1 MIKTYYNIIFI
12 FTFLWAVPLTAQE
25 TKEEVRETLTVVKSY
40 NPEIEPTRKQA
51 LVPKKPNFEKKSSAN
66 LNYTIAT
73 FPVLD
78 VYIPKFEA
86 PYLQWISPIE
96 DIHSTIIRLSAG
108 NNSSFNFDLSHHQYI
123 SSKFNYSL
131 QASYD
136 YLKGSFADYVYGPIN
151 NNMFLGST
159 MEFSSKKGDGSLRL
173 KYANQQFNYYGKPI
187 VLGFDVTE
195 KSVKQRFNRA
205 GVVFGY
211 NFNTGVVED
220 IHMNLN
226 TISDLTMS
234 NELSFKAAT
243 TLEFELAERILRIEG
258 FLDYVSGSFEN
269 APLSEIEDSKPAPY
283 QFVEIDVMPQFEIN
297 RGNLNLM
304 VGIDMDYVVK
314 NNNAELE
321 FGLYPAV
328 DALYTLSK
336 EVLLK
341 GSLHGETHLNSYEK
355 FTNLNP
361 YLSPTLEIEPTHTL
375 FDLELGLQA
384 NSGKFLSLDINTSIS
399 RVKNQPLMML
409 NYQNYFRNDSGP
421 YLNENLSSFQIV
433 YDQVD
438 EANISGSLLIRPA
451 DQLSLRTGI
460 SYSKYR
466 TLNEE
471 EAWNLPNI
479 QAFGSINA
487 KLADR
492 WMLSSQ
498 LNYIGARKD
507 REVTVVQFVM
517 PGAYPSLTRDLEAF
531 VNFDATLHY
540 QYSDQ
545 WSFELK
551 AKNLTNNQYQMWY
564 NYPDLGTTITLGA
577 QYRFDL

>member
-1 MIKTYYNIIFI
+1 MIKTYHNIIVI
-12 FTFLWAVPLTAQE
+12 FTIFLAVPLTAQE
-25 TKEEVRETLTVVKSY
+25 TKEEVRETITVVKSY
-40 NPEIEPTRKQA
+40 NPEIEPTKKQA
-51 LVPKKPNFEKKSSAN
+51 LIPKKPNFEKKSSAN
-66 LNYTIAT
+66 LSYKITT

-78 VYIPKFEA
+78 VHIPKFEA
-86 PYLQWISPIE
+86 PYLQWISPME
-96 DIHSTIIRLSAG
+96 DIYSSIIRLSAG
-108 NNSSFNFDLSHHQYI
+108 NNSSLNFDLSHHQYI

-136 YLKGSFADYVYGPIN
+136 YLKGSLTDYVYGPLN

-159 MEFSSKKGDGSLRL
+159 MGFSSKKGDGSLRL
-173 KYANQQFNYYGKPI
+173 KYENQQFNYYGRPI
-187 VLGFDVTE
+187 LLGLDLMN
-195 KSVKQRFNRA
+195 KSVKQRYSRA
-205 GVVFGY
+205 GVDFEY
-211 NFNTGVVED
+211 NFNTGVIED

-226 TISDLTMS
+226 TISDLTKS
-234 NELSFKAAT
+234 NELSFKVAT
-243 TLEFELAERILRIEG
+243 TSEFKLAERLLRIEG
-258 FLDYVSGSFEN
+258 FIDYINGGFEN
-269 APLSEIEDSKPAPY
+269 APLSEMENSKPDPY
-283 QFVEIDVMPQFEIN
+283 QFVEVEMMPQLEFKKDQ
-297 RGNLNLM
+297 LNLM
-304 VGIDMDYVVK
+304 VGVDVNYLSQK
-314 NNNAELE
+314 NSDVSINV
-321 FGLYPAV
+321 YPAI
-328 DALYTLSK
+328 DAIYNLSK

-341 GSLHGETHLNSYEK
+341 GSLSGNTKLNS
-355 FTNLNP
+355 FSSLTLQNP
-361 YLSPTLEIEPTHTL
+361 YLSPTLEMRPSFAL
-375 FDLELGLQA
+375 FDLDLGLQA
-384 NSGKFLSLDINTSIS
+384 NSGKFLSLDLNTSVS

-421 YLNENLSSFQIV
+421 YLNENLNSFHIV

-438 EANISGSLLIRPA
+438 EVNISGTLLIRPA
-451 DQLSLRTGI
+451 DQLSLKTGI

-479 QAFGSINA
+479 KAFGAINA

-507 REVTVVQFVM
+507 REITVVQFIM
-517 PGAYPSLTRDLEAF
+517 PGEYPSVTRDLEAF
-531 VNFDATLHY
+531 VNLDASLHY

-564 NYPDLGTTITLGA
+564 NYPDLGATITLGA